1 MAVLTV
7 HCTVPTDRA
16 SSKNTQRVYP
26 KGQGHFVDFDG
37 GLLHC
42 GGRAQWLASPHHPVM
57 AFLPVPTLG
66 LRPCGPTPAVGVA
79 APYPLKGA
87 VPGRQPRPSCRP
99 VPVATATSG
108 GSPAAPPARA
118 VGAAVL
124 GVAGATA
131 PPPGTPRRR
140 PVVLLPG
147 LGCSSADYA
156 PLAATLTARGH
167 PVTLARVARWEW
179 SRNAAAITTAAYWS
193 GTLTV
198 DAALPWYLTRITE
211 AVAAAVAAEEA
222 AAVAAVDDGGGN
234 GVAARVPPP
243 AAAAAAI
250 PGIKVGGAAT
260 AAGGPQA
267 PRVHLVAHS
276 AAGWIARHWL
286 GAASPRPPAVA
297 SLTTLGTPH
306 VPPPAGA
313 LDQSRG
319 LLASVAAAHP
329 GAAVPGVRYTSV
341 VGDAV
346 TGGAPGAGLAGWLAF
361 ASYAALGGGGA
372 VAGDGVVS
380 VAAADL
386 GGGELRVLP
395 GVTHVVGGGAW
406 YGAPEVV
413 ERWATD
419 LD

>member
-1 MAVLTV
+1 
-7 HCTVPTDRA
+7 
-16 SSKNTQRVYP
+16 
-26 KGQGHFVDFDG
+26 
-37 GLLHC
+37 
-42 GGRAQWLASPHHPVM
+42 M
-57 AFLPVPTLG
+57 AFLPAPALG
-66 LRPCGPTPAVGVA
+66 LRPCGPTSTVGVA
-79 APYPLKGA
+79 APPPLKGA
-87 VPGRQPRPSCRP
+87 PPCRRRRPPCP
-99 VPVATATSG
+99 PTPIATATSG
-108 GSPAAPPARA
+108 GSPATPPARA
-118 VGAAVL
+118 VGAAVT
-124 GVAGATA
+124 GVAATTT
-131 PPPGTPRRR
+131 PPSGIPRRR

-179 SRNAAAITTAAYWS
+179 SRNAAAITTAAYWT

-198 DAALPWYLTRITE
+198 DGALPWYLTRITE
-211 AVAAAVAAEEA
+211 AVAAAMAAEEA
-222 AAVAAVDDGGGN
+222 AA
-234 GVAARVPPP
+234 
-243 AAAAAAI
+243 AAAAAAADGDRDGNGVSARA
-250 PGIKVGGAAT
+250 PPPATAAAVLGNDEGGAAQ
-260 AAGGPQA
+260 AGVVT

-286 GAASPRPPAVA
+286 GAASRPPPPVA

-329 GAAVPGVRYTSV
+329 GAAVPGVRYLSV

-361 ASYAALGGGGA
+361 ASYAALGGGGG
-372 VAGDGVVS
+372 VPGDGVVS

-406 YGAPEVV
+406 YGAPAVV

>member
-1 MAVLTV
+1 
-7 HCTVPTDRA
+7 
-16 SSKNTQRVYP
+16 
-26 KGQGHFVDFDG
+26 
-37 GLLHC
+37 
-42 GGRAQWLASPHHPVM
+42 M
-57 AFLPVPTLG
+57 AFLTAPFLG
-66 LRPCGPTPAVGVA
+66 LRAGGTTTAVGVVPPR
-79 APYPLKGA
+79 APL
-87 VPGRQPRPSCRP
+87 VWRRRPPPARYI
-99 VPVATATSG
+99 PVATATNG
-108 GSPAAPPARA
+108 DSPPAPPTPVRP
-118 VGAAVL
+118 VGAAVSGL
-124 GVAGATA
+124 ATST

-147 LGCSSADYA
+147 LGCSSSDYA

-179 SRNAAAITTAAYWS
+179 SRNARAITTAAYWS

-198 DAALPWYLTRITE
+198 DGALPWYLTRITE
-211 AVAAAVAAEEA
+211 AVSAAVAAEEVA
-222 AAVAAVDDGGGN
+222 VSAAVAGGGD
-234 GVAARVPPP
+234 VSAL
-243 AAAAAAI
+243 AAAPTAVAGA
-250 PGIKVGGAAT
+250 PGGGGGGT
-260 AAGGPQA
+260 PAGHAA

-276 AAGWIARHWL
+276 ASGWIARHWL
-286 GAASPRPPAVA
+286 GAASPRPPPVA

-346 TGGAPGAGLAGWLAF
+346 RGGAPEAGLAGWLAF
-361 ASYAALGGGGA
+361 ASYAALGGGGR
-372 VAGDGVVS
+372 VPGDGVVS

-386 GGGELRVLP
+386 GGGGELRVLP
-395 GVTHVVGGGAW
+395 GVTHVVGGAAW
-406 YGAPEVV
+406 YGASAVV
-413 ERWATD
+413 ERWASD

>member
-1 MAVLTV
+1 
-7 HCTVPTDRA
+7 
-16 SSKNTQRVYP
+16 
-26 KGQGHFVDFDG
+26 
-37 GLLHC
+37 
-42 GGRAQWLASPHHPVM
+42 M
-57 AFLPVPTLG
+57 AFLPAPSLG
-66 LRPCGPTPAVGVA
+66 LRVGGPTTAVGVVPPR
-79 APYPLKGA
+79 APP
-87 VPGRQPRPSCRP
+87 VWRRRPPPSRSIL
-99 VPVATATSG
+99 VATATNG
-108 GSPAAPPARA
+108 GSPPAPPAPARP
-118 VGAAVL
+118 VGA
-124 GVAGATA
+124 VASGLATST

-179 SRNAAAITTAAYWS
+179 SRNARAITTAAYWS

-198 DAALPWYLTRITE
+198 DGALPWYLTRITE
-211 AVAAAVAAEEA
+211 AVATAVAAEE
-222 AAVAAVDDGGGN
+222 VAT
-234 GVAARVPPP
+234 
-243 AAAAAAI
+243 AAAAAGGGDVSAFAAASAVAADA
-250 PGIKVGGAAT
+250 PGSVGAAT
-260 AAGGPQA
+260 LAGNAA

-276 AAGWIARHWL
+276 ASGWIARHWL
-286 GAASPRPPAVA
+286 GAASPPPPPVA

-361 ASYAALGGGGA
+361 ASYAALGGGGR
-372 VAGDGVVS
+372 VPGDGVVS

-386 GGGELRVLP
+386 GGGGELRVLP
-395 GVTHVVGGGAW
+395 GVTHVVGGAAW
-406 YGAPEVV
+406 YGAPAVV